1 MVYLHTLTHTQPTA
15 HSVSLKDGIDTHLL
29 SRRER
34 TTFEIDVSQSLP
46 NVEEEEAFDKEEVY
60 KHLNSNC
67 IGLEGDSASDSE
79 DAMVSREIASS
90 SSWALS
96 PRTEVH
102 GEVHIIISKVVQLP
116 SLGSVH
122 GSTLKVGAP

>member
-1 MVYLHTLTHTQPTA
+1 MEEQLTLKE
-15 HSVSLKDGIDTHLL
+15 V
-29 SRRER
+29 
-34 TTFEIDVSQSLP
+34 
-46 NVEEEEAFDKEEVY
+46 FDKEEVHQ
-60 KHLNSNC
+60 HLNSNC

-102 GEVHIIISKVVQLP
+102 GEVCIIISKVVQLP
-116 SLGSVH
+116 SFYILPVTVKMVNLFLHPEQCS
-122 GSTLKVGAP
+122 